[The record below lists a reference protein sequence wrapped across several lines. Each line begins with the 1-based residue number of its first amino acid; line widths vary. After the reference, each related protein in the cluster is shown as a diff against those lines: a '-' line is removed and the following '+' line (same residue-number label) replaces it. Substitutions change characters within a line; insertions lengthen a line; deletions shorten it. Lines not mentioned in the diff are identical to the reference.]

1 MKTRIL
7 CAVLAAALL
16 LSGCV
21 KNNNEQGGAVPVEKE
36 NLAVGCLYTYDYGV
50 TVTGDDGLSA
60 LTDGKK
66 DNFVTLCTET
76 DKIDLDFSDWY
87 GNNHT
92 VAMDN
97 NFLVLSL
104 DLGFVTDI
112 SKIGLAM
119 DGYEKRAISLYAS
132 NDGYNF
138 TQYLGDFNSFEG
150 ENFSVA
156 IKLQAKAIQFVIP
169 ADAAETVKIGEI
181 IVEGMREHKKTAY
194 AATISTEN
202 IPDAIT
208 KKAGQ
213 VLHLDLG
220 AEKNISEVL
229 LNCGQA
235 DLRIN
240 VRYSSDRES
249 WTDLGQSF
257 LYAQGTENRYLVT
270 RNHTVNARY
279 IDIYTYAHNLTDV
292 QVSVFGCEK
301 AVAEPDYGYTVKAEQ
316 LSDTNVAPY
325 GQVTFNGEKTQLLS
339 DMLFAKYISGARGS
353 NQVTVELEKTYDNLC
368 GMAINCTTD
377 AVKEATIT
385 VDGKPVSFTQYAAP
399 APGSTTRFFYF
410 NEKVAGSKVELTFQ
424 TTIAE
429 VIEVMVY
436 DRQPSVPMAR
446 GGFFQ
451 LPTSG
456 GNNPAALNSDYTWY
470 LQLKGMRDLGMEYV
484 IIQYSSHFLAKTTL
498 IDGENIKALGFTY
511 NATYGSADV
520 CQTVLDAAQKL
531 GMKVYLGTVHDSDF
545 NKPLEYMPT
554 YGPIVEAGKA
564 MITDIEALYGDHPAF
579 AGYYLSDETCDLW
592 LNLEGGVE
600 AARYV
605 YKGQSDHIRQIDPDA
620 KIMIAPAIWR
630 SGEPEVGAEH
640 LYEMI
645 KPEKEGE
652 KPVADIVAAQDC
664 LGREQTLVVTNKAY
678 ASFERYVELWA
689 KAVRK
694 AGAEFWHDAEVF
706 EVTYSAKRYEEVVKS
721 LHIEAKTSGSIIVFD
736 IPHYFSTYSMGSV
749 QDPKNCIKTRI
760 MRDYVRFYHGVTEF
774 DTFQLKKHT
783 AAFCSTVLFLMIK
796 PCRWPGRCRR
806 SGPRH
811 FPSRRTDGSG
821 RHPRRRLPAARR

>member
-1 MKTRIL
+1 M
-7 CAVLAAALL
+7 
-16 LSGCV
+16 
-21 KNNNEQGGAVPVEKE
+21 EKE
-36 NLAVGCLYTYDYGV
+36 NLAIGCLYTYDYGV
-50 TVTGDDGLSA
+50 SVTGDDGLSA

-66 DNFVTLCTET
+66 DNFVTLVTDT
-76 DKIDLDFSDWY
+76 DKIDLQFSDWY
-87 GNNHT
+87 KNPHT
-92 VAMDN
+92 VQMDN
-97 NFLVLSL
+97 SFIVLTV
-104 DLGFVTDI
+104 DLGFVTQV
-112 SKIGLAM
+112 SKVGLVM
-119 DGYEKRAISLYAS
+119 QGYEKRAISLFTS

-138 TQYLGDFNSFEG
+138 TQYAGAFDSFEDG
-150 ENFSVA
+150 NFAAAVN
-156 IKLQAKAIQFVIP
+156 INAKAIQFVIP
-169 ADAAETVKIGEI
+169 ADAKETVKIGEI
-181 IVEGMREHKKTAY
+181 MVEGVRDHKKAPFTAAMTVEN
-194 AATISTEN
+194 AAD
-202 IPDAIT
+202 PIT

-229 LNCGQA
+229 LSCGQA
-235 DLRIN
+235 DLRID
-240 VRYSSDRES
+240 VRYSANGES
-249 WTDLGQSF
+249 WTDFGQSF
-257 LYAQGTENRYLVT
+257 LHAQGKQSRYLVT

-279 IDIYTYAHNLTDV
+279 IDIYTYASDLADV

-301 AVAEPDYGYTVKAEQ
+301 AVAEPEYGYTVKTEQ
-316 LSDTNVAPY
+316 LSDTNVAPN
-325 GQVTFNGEKTQLLS
+325 GQVSLNGEKTELLS
-339 DMLFAKYISGARGS
+339 DMLFEKYVSARGS
-353 NQVTVELEKTYDNLC
+353 VQVSVELDMVYEKLC

-377 AVKEATIT
+377 AVKDAAIT
-385 VDGKPVSFTQYAAP
+385 VDGNPVSFTQYAAP

-410 NEKVAGSKVELTFQ
+410 DEKVAGSKVELTFN

-429 VIEVMVY
+429 IIEVMVY
-436 DRQPSVPMAR
+436 DRQPSVPMVR

-456 GNNPAALNSDYTWY
+456 GNNPAAQNSDYTWY

-498 IDGENIKALGFTY
+498 VNGENIKALGFTY
-511 NATYGSADV
+511 NATYGSKDV
-520 CQTVLDAAQKL
+520 CQAVLDAAQKL

-554 YGPIVEAGKA
+554 YAPIVEAGKA
-564 MITDIEALYGDHPAF
+564 MIKDIEAMYGDHPAF
-579 AGYYLSDETCDLW
+579 AGYYLSDETCDHW

-605 YKGQSDHIRQIDPDA
+605 YKGQSDYIRQIDPDA
-620 KIMIAPAIWR
+620 TIMIAPAIWR

-760 MRDYVRFYHGVTEF
+760 MRDYVRFYHGVKEF
-774 DTFQLKKHT
+774 DAIQ
-783 AAFCSTVLFLMIK
+783 
-796 PCRWPGRCRR
+796 
-806 SGPRH
+806 
-811 FPSRRTDGSG
+811 
-821 RHPRRRLPAARR
+821 